1 MPMYSR
7 LVEFYD
13 SNNDIISFYFTE
25 KIQNVLVLQKS
36 LNLIYKKQQKERKNI
51 YQKIS
56 ESSIYNSS
64 SQNE

>member
-36 LNLIYKKQQKERKNI
+36 LNLIYKKQ
-51 YQKIS
+51 
-56 ESSIYNSS
+56 
-64 SQNE
+64 